1 MFSQRFSTLS
11 RSIITGK
18 KFALPSTSTSVSS
31 HLSHS
36 HRCLSSAPN
45 PLDAFR
51 DSVDRQTRGSEPV
64 GRPWSVKELRRKS
77 YDDLHKLWYVL
88 YIERNMLL
96 TEQQLSRTRQLI
108 FPQPQRM
115 KKVQKSMAAIKQ
127 VLGERKRVKIAAF
140 QESRMVEE
148 MTANAEEADI
158 IME

>member
-11 RSIITGK
+11 RSIIAGK
-18 KFALPSTSTSVSS
+18 KFVVPSTSTSVSS
-31 HLSHS
+31 YLSHN
-36 HRCLSSAPN
+36 HRCFSSAPN

-51 DSVDRQTRGSEPV
+51 DSVDRQTRASEPV

-88 YIERNMLL
+88 YLERNMLL

-127 VLGERKRVKIAAF
+127 VLGERKRSKIASF
-140 QESRMVEE
+140 QESRMAEE
-148 MTANAEEADI
+148 MAANAEEANEV
-158 IME
+158 ME